1 MIKNYKFEKKF
12 SFFRPVIDKDRPL
25 PYNKLDCPAKEDV
38 PLKKKTLLLLL
49 ICIALIA
56 LVGALALVMG
66 SPNRQAPENMDA
78 APGYVYISAGGQG
91 KWFML
96 PEEETPLQLSRTG
109 ENGKEIRNVV
119 VLFPEGAY
127 MQSSTC
133 ENQDCVHQGQ
143 VTLSNKEKR
152 ALQNM
157 ILCLPN
163 EVIIELYSPGEIAAM
178 ETAPAENN

>member
-1 MIKNYKFEKKF
+1 MIKNYKFEKSFRF
-12 SFFRPVIDKDRPL
+12 SVPSLTKARPL
-25 PYNKLDCPAKEDV
+25 LYNRLDCPAKEDV

-56 LVGALALVMG
+56 LVGVLALVMG
-66 SPNRQAPENMDA
+66 SPNRQAPENLEA

-96 PEEETPLQLSRTG
+96 PEKETPLQLSRTG
-109 ENGKEIRNVV
+109 ENGQEIRNVV
-119 VLFPEGAY
+119 VLFPQGAY

-143 VTLSNKEKR
+143 VTLENKEKR

-163 EVIIELYSPGEIAAM
+163 EVIIELYSPEEIAAM
-178 ETAPAENN
+178 ETAPTTNP